1 MRILLDL
8 QACQSDGSRH
18 RGIGRYSMS
27 LALAM
32 IRQGKGHEFWI
43 ALTDRFPET
52 LDPVR
57 QAFAGLL
64 PPERIKVFSVPA
76 AISGHDP
83 ANAWRC
89 RAAEQIRED
98 FIARLQPDVVHVSSL
113 FEGLTDDAVTSIGTL
128 RGGFLSAVTAYDLI
142 PLLRKDI
149 YLQDSS
155 VRQWYYRKLQM
166 LKNADLLLAISESAR
181 QEALFALQL
190 TPSRAVNISSA
201 VDPMFKPLQQSPQNT
216 AALMT
221 RFALQR
227 PFVMYT
233 GGIDHRKNIEG
244 LMAGYARLPQALRN
258 QHQLA
263 IVCSASDNE
272 KSRLRG
278 IAGGLNLQEG
288 EVVFTGFVT
297 DEDLLALY
305 NACKLF
311 VFPSLHE
318 GFGLPALEAM
328 SCGVAVIGSNNSS
341 IPEVIGRADA
351 LFDPT
356 DTSAIARKI
365 EQALTDDSFRAE
377 LAAHGLV
384 QAAQFSW
391 DASAI
396 RALTAIETLVAQQD
410 ARQQRPPHG
419 IGQPPCRRKPRMA
432 YISPLP
438 PTPSGIADYSAELLP
453 ELGKY
458 YDIEVVSPQ
467 SAVTDPWIL
476 ANFPVRNVEWFEVH
490 AHRYE
495 RIVYHFGNS
504 EFHSHMFGL
513 LQRHPGI
520 VVLHDFF
527 MSGILNHIDHRSSE
541 FRGVFDRALYRSHG
555 YLALLEERDAGR
567 EAVLWKYPMNR
578 QVLDDASGVI
588 IHSRF
593 SSALADKWYGRG
605 KSADWKYIRHLRALP
620 GTADRQEIRRR
631 LGINDGDFLICSFG
645 ILGPTKQNESLLQAV
660 LAATPAD
667 TSKHVHLVFVGQ
679 NHPGAY
685 GQEILRTIAAS
696 GWDDRVKITGFAS
709 QSLYRDYLVAAD
721 AAVQLRTKS
730 RGETSGTILDCLAYG
745 LPTIINS
752 HGSAADIPD
761 DVVIKLDDEFPLQ
774 ALGQSLQ
781 LLQSDAMLRS
791 QLGQRAVNYIRTMH
805 HPEIIGAQYHEAIEQ
820 FSRNRQCSAALA
832 ETLAYL
838 STSTRPTDTDLAEV
852 ADSIARNRPVPEC
865 PRLLIDITDIEDPQA
880 LDCIKELLSLDIS
893 PLRAEP
899 FHVTKDGKAL
909 FARRQ
914 TARMLELNLTM
925 DDTAVEFQATDLVLA
940 FQSRGKRSLQVT
952 TYGDVQYLELSW
964 KIGESTGEAATTAG
978 STAPRTTHLAAASLG
993 DAIEKIVVWIKTAGA

>member
-8 QACQSDGSRH
+8 QACQSKGSRH

-32 IRQGKGHEFWI
+32 LRQGKGHEFWI
-43 ALTDRFPET
+43 ALTARFPET
-52 LDPVR
+52 IDPIRHV
-57 QAFAGLL
+57 FAGLL
-64 PPERIKVFSVPA
+64 PPEQIKVFSVPA
-76 AISGHDP
+76 DCSAHDP

-113 FEGLTDDAVTSIGTL
+113 FEGLTDDAVTSIGAL
-128 RGGFLSAVTAYDLI
+128 RGGFLTAVTVYDLI

-149 YLQDSS
+149 YLTDAS

-181 QEALFALQL
+181 QEAMFALQL
-190 TPSRAVNISSA
+190 TGSHAVNISSA
-201 VDPMFKPLQQSPQNT
+201 VDPMFKPLQQSPQDT
-216 AALMT
+216 AALIA
-221 RFALQR
+221 RFGLNR

-244 LMAGYARLPQALRN
+244 LLAAYARLPQALRL

-263 IVCSASDNE
+263 IVCSVRDEE
-272 KSRLRG
+272 KARLHG
-278 IAGGLNLQEG
+278 IAGGLGLKND
-288 EVVFTGFVT
+288 EVAFTGFVA

-356 DTSAIARKI
+356 DTAAITGKI
-365 EQALTDDSFRAE
+365 AQALTDNAFRAE

-396 RALTAIETLVAQQD
+396 RALTAIETRVAQHEAAVQTPP
-410 ARQQRPPHG
+410 RTTGRPRTH
-419 IGQPPCRRKPRMA
+419 RKPRMA

-438 PTPSGIADYSAELLP
+438 PDQSGIADYSAELLP

-458 YDIEVVSPQ
+458 YDIEVISPQ
-467 SAVTDPWIL
+467 SEVTDPWVL
-476 ANFPVRNVEWFEVH
+476 ANFPLRNVAWFEAH

-513 LQRHPGI
+513 LHRHPGI

-527 MSGILNHIDHRSSE
+527 MSGILNHLDNTGGEIRNM
-541 FRGVFDRALYRSHG
+541 FGQALYRSHG
-555 YLALLEERDAGR
+555 YPALLEERNAGR
-567 EAVLWKYPMNR
+567 EAALWKYPVNR

-593 SSALADKWYGRG
+593 SLALADKWYGQG
-605 KSADWKYIRHLRALP
+605 KSADWKYISHLRALP
-620 GTADRQEIRRR
+620 DPADREKIRQR

-645 ILGPTKQNESLLQAV
+645 MIGPTKQNECLLQAV
-660 LAATPAD
+660 LATSPAD
-667 TSKHVHLVFVGQ
+667 TGKHVHLVFVGQ
-679 NHPGAY
+679 NHPGDY
-685 GQEILRTIAAS
+685 GQKLLRNMAAS
-696 GWDDRVKITGFAS
+696 DWGDRIKITGFAS
-709 QSLYRDYLVAAD
+709 QALYRDYLVAAD
-721 AAVQLRTKS
+721 VAVQLRTKS

-761 DVVIKLDDEFPLQ
+761 DVAIKLDDEFSLETLSHSLRLLQ
-774 ALGQSLQ
+774 TDTMLRLQ
-781 LLQSDAMLRS
+781 L
-791 QLGQRAVNYIRTMH
+791 GKRAVNYIRTAH
-805 HPEIIGAQYHEAIEQ
+805 HPESIGSQYHEAIEQ
-820 FSRNRQCSAALA
+820 FSSNGHGSAALVEA
-832 ETLAYL
+832 LAYL
-838 STSTRPTDTDLAEV
+838 GTLATPTDTDLAN
-852 ADSIARNRPVPEC
+852 AAKSIARNRQAPGF
-865 PRLLIDITDIEDPQA
+865 PRLLIDITYMEDPRS
-880 LDCIKELLSLDIS
+880 LNCVKELLSLDIFTF
-893 PLRAEP
+893 RVEP
-899 FHVTKDGKAL
+899 FHVEKEGHAL
-909 FARRQ
+909 FARQQ
-914 TARMLELNLTM
+914 TARMLGLELPM
-925 DDTAVEFQATDLVLA
+925 DDTTVEFHASDFVLT
-940 FQSRGKRSLQVT
+940 FEQLNKQSRKT
-952 TYGDVQYLELSW
+952 AIYGDAQFSELTWTANESILSDETHSHRIAAVSLE
-964 KIGESTGEAATTAG
+964 
-978 STAPRTTHLAAASLG
+978 
-993 DAIEKIVVWIKTAGA
+993 DAVKKIVVRTNGGRR